1 MKLPPFNV
9 LIGLILV
16 GFAVYQ
22 PMVTVNTAQV
32 VLNEKVAGPSW
43 TLFIWGGI
51 CILLG
56 IYGRKSRE
64 YIGPVA
70 LIALTP
76 VIKKA
81 LVDASLSDLHIR
93 GAASSYGMGAFLAW
107 AGALVILFA
116 AYGKISSDP
125 DDKKD
130 AAPQ

>member
-1 MKLPPFNV
+1 MKRPPFNV

-22 PMVTVNTAQV
+22 PMVTVNTPQV
-32 VLNEKVAGPSW
+32 ILSENVTGPAW

-56 IYGRKSRE
+56 LYGRKSRE

-70 LIALTP
+70 FIALTP

-81 LVDASLSDLHIR
+81 LVDASLPDLHVR
-93 GAASSYGMGAFLAW
+93 GAVASYGMGAFLAW
-107 AGALVILFA
+107 AGALVVLFA
-116 AYGKISSDP
+116 AYGKVSDDP
-125 DDKKD
+125 DDKQD